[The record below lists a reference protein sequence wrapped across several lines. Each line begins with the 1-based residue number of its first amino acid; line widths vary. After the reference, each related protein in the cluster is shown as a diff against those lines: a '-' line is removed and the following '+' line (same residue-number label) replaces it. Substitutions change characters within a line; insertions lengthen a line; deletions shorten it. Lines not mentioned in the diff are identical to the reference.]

1 MWRGQPRGQPR
12 AAHLVVLQHLGGSV
26 LVRDGQPDVGEGGG
40 VVAQPQA
47 HLHFHGLADRPCHR
61 ERGFTCESG
70 SAAHRLGQRVP
81 RGQLGWVGHPGVA
94 LTEGRVGH
102 PGAVQLVSAV
112 GAVVPAVTHRLQR
125 LALAIPTGELCGAA
139 GLWKVRGQGM
149 AGSQPAPLLTT
160 PVCSLW
166 SLARGF
172 GRSGSGRSQ
181 IPWVIW
187 GQPSGHGSC
196 LCADE
201 PFQVTPPWLWGYRV
215 NQVRR
220 DPRGLW
226 PNLFL
231 QAGSAV
237 EQELFHPGF
246 YLAWPCSPPRMV
258 VAQPPGQL
266 VPPLGYLLSV
276 ALRAW

>member
-112 GAVVPAVTHRLQR
+112 GAVVPAITHRLQR
-125 LALAIPTGELCGAA
+125 LALAIPTGELRGAA

-160 PVCSLW
+160 PSTLLGHW
-166 SLARGF
+166 PWDLAGLARGDPKFPGLF
-172 GRSGSGRSQ
+172 GGSPQVMDHACVQMSPSRSR
-181 IPWVIW
+181 PV
-187 GQPSGHGSC
+187 
-196 LCADE
+196 AM
-201 PFQVTPPWLWGYRV
+201 
-215 NQVRR
+215 
-220 DPRGLW
+220 GL
-226 PNLFL
+226 
-231 QAGSAV
+231 
-237 EQELFHPGF
+237 
-246 YLAWPCSPPRMV
+246 
-258 VAQPPGQL
+258 
-266 VPPLGYLLSV
+266 
-276 ALRAW
+276 